1 MQTNNII
8 EMKGIY
14 KSFGGLH
21 ALSNVNLDLR
31 YNEIL
36 GLVGDNAAG
45 KSTLMKILTGAY
57 KADQGQIYFEGI
69 KLDIKDPHDSRAT
82 GIEMIYQDLS
92 LCPNLSISDNLFME
106 KEMYKSWFCGLIKT
120 IDRKK
125 EAKESFRVLSALKI
139 NIEDTTKKVEELSGG
154 QQQAVAIGRATHF
167 SPKVIIMDEPT
178 ASLAVK
184 EIDQVL
190 DLMRRLRNQGISII
204 FITHR
209 LQDIFE
215 IVDRV
220 MILRGGEN
228 VGVFNIQEV
237 SREDVVRMMF
247 LSHDLENAE
256 KEKKKH

>member
-1 MQTNNII
+1 MEPQNII
-8 EMKGIY
+8 EMKRIT

-21 ALSNVNLDLR
+21 ALKKVDLELR
-31 YNEIL
+31 YKEIL

-57 KADQGQIYFEGI
+57 RADEGEIYYNGKKLEI
-69 KLDIKDPHDSRAT
+69 KNPHDSRAA

-92 LCPNLSISDNLFME
+92 LCPNLSISDNMFME
-106 KEMYKSWFCGLIKT
+106 KEVYKKWLGGFLKT

-125 EAKESFRVLSALKI
+125 EAKESAKVLKSLKI
-139 NIEDTTKKVEELSGG
+139 EISDTSKKVEDLSGG

-184 EIDQVL
+184 EIDKVL
-190 DLMRRLRNQGISII
+190 ELMVLLREQGMSII

-209 LQDIFE
+209 LQDVIE
-215 IVDRV
+215 VSDRIMV
-220 MILRGGEN
+220 LRGGER
-228 VGVFNIQEV
+228 VGIYDNKKIT
-237 SREDVVRMMF
+237 REDIVQKMF
-247 LSHDLENAE
+247 ISHEV
-256 KEKKKH
+256 KS